1 MGRSLTQLNFDH
13 LMNLMLVAPKTYQLS
28 RHNTKLETSP
38 TESTT
43 TYLINRG
50 LRKAGT
56 TSSVVDDKHVSRIH
70 VEIDFALVVDYLRA
84 LYQHRGPS
92 QSL

>member
-1 MGRSLTQLNFDH
+1 
-13 LMNLMLVAPKTYQLS
+13 MLVAPKTYQLS
-28 RHNTKLETSP
+28 RQNTKLKTSP
-38 TESTT
+38 TETTT

-50 LRKAGT
+50 LRKADT

-70 VEIDFALVVDYLRA
+70 VEIDFALVDFLRA